1 MSESLE
7 HLDNETLERGRIKRL
22 QIIDKAIEIFD
33 DHIFHKLWREQQAG
47 IEQVEQINLDKSFSA
62 EEKRAII
69 LNDGI
74 MDDEWITEKDFYYN
88 FYDELVNRIESHLVA
103 PASKFSEMIKR
114 VNNPYPFLILLC
126 AAVATCII
134 IFGFPGLNTGY
145 VDMTSIVDNPF
156 PRPITD
162 IEVKNAVFRAIFKL
176 CILIL
181 VQLSAYALI
190 FDRFEKEFCSRL
202 QPADGFE
209 TILFHH
215 LQIIDHLLLSL
226 LSPSIL
232 TLEFPINFSNVNS
245 EDDLITKLV
254 VINEIMLEPYKI
266 DDEVTG
272 NDGQNEEMIKTYKLL
287 QDEIVNHLYYRGYN
301 ITLGD
306 SYDQADR
313 CRIIE
318 ENFQEEKRRIS
329 SLLIQHIRDFDID
342 INREKKANW
351 IDKINETRVGNYVQ
365 LVDKN
370 HNGVLT
376 ILLQKDE
383 KIYSTENMMI
393 SFKIVNGQIENLIKD
408 FYI

>member
-1 MSESLE
+1 
-7 HLDNETLERGRIKRL
+7 
-22 QIIDKAIEIFD
+22 
-33 DHIFHKLWREQQAG
+33 
-47 IEQVEQINLDKSFSA
+47 
-62 EEKRAII
+62 
-69 LNDGI
+69 
-74 MDDEWITEKDFYYN
+74 
-88 FYDELVNRIESHLVA
+88 
-103 PASKFSEMIKR
+103 
-114 VNNPYPFLILLC
+114 
-126 AAVATCII
+126 
-134 IFGFPGLNTGY
+134 
-145 VDMTSIVDNPF
+145 
-156 PRPITD
+156 
-162 IEVKNAVFRAIFKL
+162 
-176 CILIL
+176 
-181 VQLSAYALI
+181 
-190 FDRFEKEFCSRL
+190 
-202 QPADGFE
+202 
-209 TILFHH
+209 
-215 LQIIDHLLLSL
+215 
-226 LSPSIL
+226 
-232 TLEFPINFSNVNS
+232 
-245 EDDLITKLV
+245 
-254 VINEIMLEPYKI
+254 MLEPYKI